1 MSQKT
6 QIRTDSLSQSL
17 RPSQHLFLKSV
28 QLTLRKMSFSLSYM
42 RALTE
47 PLCVC
52 VLAIIVCLSAIH
64 SVSASPIYVKQDAT
78 GLNSGS
84 SWEHAYTN
92 LQTALSA
99 VEPDG
104 EVWVASGVYVPGT
117 SRTSSFKMKVGMV
130 LYGGFFGTEVSL
142 ADRVWSS
149 NATIL
154 SGDVLGD
161 DAGLVNL
168 SDNVYQVV
176 TGAEGSTLDGFTVTG
191 GNADSGLT
199 AYTQGAGMNNSSVS
213 THIRNCIFAN
223 NSANGDGGAIS
234 CRGDSSFSVITSR
247 IENCR
252 FISNR
257 SGRNGGALALSNSSN
272 IIDSCSFLNNYSDN
286 DGGSV
291 AALRCHNLIQG
302 SSFVSN
308 STYFGRQGG
317 AVISSYSRSTFTDCV
332 VAGNFGPAEGGGVYI
347 SGGNDIE
354 PSTLRDCLF
363 VNNDAL
369 RNGGGVCTWN
379 AEISAERCVFAGNRL
394 EAGSSVGGAGMNIKL
409 STQGLVSV
417 RECIF
422 TDNGWGAFGGGLA
435 LPYDSGTASV
445 TTEVMR
451 CIFSGNAGKH
461 GGGLYVQNTY
471 APLVENCVFA
481 GNMASDNGGGGYFNS
496 ASPRLWNS
504 TVVGNSAVSKG
515 GGFEFSSAPQI
526 GIINSILWSNAAPG
540 GAEISARYSS
550 ASFVAFCD
558 INGGWNGPYVKLSGG
573 SVTIDGG
580 SNREARPFSSVFA
593 TGVWMGYPVYDAET
607 CQSLLRDDNG
617 QWSVNAMKGMYVQPD
632 PSSVRLYYIAGND
645 SNTISIFGDY
655 SSHSFTGLSYT
666 VHDYRLSVDSVCV
679 DSGTNLTS
687 MLTDLEEFPRPL
699 DGDDDGVIRYD
710 IGAYEFLN
718 EEADSDGDGF
728 ADGAEVVA
736 DTDLLDDGSRLC
748 ITSVTPQDNSIL
760 IRWTGGVLATQYV
773 ERSVGL
779 ATGSMWTTVFTNCP
793 PTTSDVGF
801 VDAGDLHGMHF
812 YRLRVGQ

>member
-1 MSQKT
+1 MSQKA
-6 QIRTDSLSQSL
+6 QIRTDSLTQSL
-17 RPSQHLFLKSV
+17 RPSQHLFLNSV
-28 QLTLRKMSFSLSYM
+28 QLDSAKRSFSLSYL

-47 PLCVC
+47 PLCVR
-52 VLAIIVCLSAIH
+52 VLPMIVCLSAIH

-84 SWEHAYTN
+84 SWEHSYTN

-117 SRTSSFKMKVGMV
+117 PRTSSFRMKAGMV
-130 LYGGFFGTEVSL
+130 LYGGFLGSEVSL
-142 ADRVWSS
+142 DDRVWST

-161 DAGLVNL
+161 DVGLDNQ

-176 TGAEGSTLDGFTVTG
+176 TGAERATLDGFTVTG
-191 GNADSGLT
+191 GNADSGLS
-199 AYTQGAGMNNSSVS
+199 AYTQGAGMNNSFVS
-213 THIRNCIFAN
+213 THIRNCVFVN
-223 NSANGDGGAIS
+223 NSAKSDGGAIS
-234 CRGDSSFSVITSR
+234 CQGASSSSVITSR
-247 IENCR
+247 VENCR

-257 SGRNGGALALSNSSN
+257 SGRNGGALAFSYSSN
-272 IIDSCSFLNNYSDN
+272 IVDGCSFLNNHSDN

-291 AALRCHNLIQG
+291 AASRCNNLIQDC
-302 SSFVSN
+302 SFVSN
-308 STYFGRQGG
+308 STSFGRAGG
-317 AVISSYSRSTFTDCV
+317 AVVSSYSPSTFTNCV
-332 VAGNFGPAEGGGVYI
+332 VAGNYGATEGGGIYI
-347 SGGNDIE
+347 GGGSDVA

-369 RNGGGVCTWN
+369 RNGGGVCTYN

-394 EAGSSVGGAGMNIKL
+394 EAESSVGGAGMNIKL
-409 STQGLVSV
+409 TTEGLVSV

-435 LPYDSGTASV
+435 LPYSSETASV

-451 CIFSGNAGKH
+451 CVFSGNTGKH
-461 GGGLYVQNTY
+461 GGGLYVQRAH
-471 APLVENCVFA
+471 APLVQNCVFA
-481 GNMASDNGGGGYFNS
+481 GNTASDNGGGGYFNY
-496 ASPRLWNS
+496 ASPQLWNS
-504 TVVGNSAVSKG
+504 TVVGNSAVNRG

-526 GIINSILWSNAAPG
+526 GIGNSILWSNTAPA

-550 ASFVAFCD
+550 ASSVAFCD
-558 INGGWNGPYVKLSGG
+558 IDGGWNGPHVALSGG

-580 SNREARPFSSVFA
+580 SNRVARPFSSVIT
-593 TGVWMGYPVYDAET
+593 TGTWTGYPVYDAET
-607 CQSLLRDDNG
+607 CQSRLRDDNG
-617 QWSVNAMKGMYVQPD
+617 QWSGNAMKGLYVQPD
-632 PSSVRLYYIAGND
+632 PSSVRQYYIAGND

-666 VHDYRLSVDSVCV
+666 IHDYRLSADSVCI
-679 DSGTNLTS
+679 DSGTNRTS
-687 MLTDLEEFPRPL
+687 VLTDLEELPRPL
-699 DGDDDGVIRYD
+699 DGDDDGVKRHD

-728 ADGAEVVA
+728 ADGAEVIA

-748 ITSVTPQDNSIL
+748 ITSAALQDDSIL

-773 ERSVGL
+773 ERTDDL
-779 ATGSMWTTVFTNCP
+779 ATGSIWTTVFTNRP
-793 PTTSDVGF
+793 PTKSDVGF
-801 VDAGDLHGMHF
+801 VDAGVLHGTRF
-812 YRLRVGQ
+812 YRLRVER